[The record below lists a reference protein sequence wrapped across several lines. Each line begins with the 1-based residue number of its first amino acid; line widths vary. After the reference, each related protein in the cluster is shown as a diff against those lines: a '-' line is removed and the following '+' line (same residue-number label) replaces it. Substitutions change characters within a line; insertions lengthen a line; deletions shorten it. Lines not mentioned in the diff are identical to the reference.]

1 MTESRIENRKQSN
14 TKNGNEF
21 ELRKSSR
28 TETPKKTKNPKIPE
42 SESEAIL
49 RRLPKLHP
57 KINFQHFYWY
67 TLKS

>member
-28 TETPKKTKNPKIPE
+28 TETPKKPKKKKNPKIPE

-57 KINFQHFYWY
+57 KINFQHFY
-67 TLKS
+67 